1 MQRFGAYLASLV
13 LVLSVGACGVRYGFS
28 QGGLPANIRTMAVL
42 PFENQTASPEITQE
56 LFNQMRTELQ
66 KRLGVR
72 DAPQERADAIVRGT
86 IVGYDADVPVGFSAN
101 PAQSVSARRRLQVTI
116 DIEIADQSNGKVLFQ
131 AKGKRAEGEYAERGE
146 AEGRRQAIE
155 RLVADIVEGLQSQW

>member
-1 MQRFGAYLASLV
+1 
-13 LVLSVGACGVRYGFS
+13 
-28 QGGLPANIRTMAVL
+28 
-42 PFENQTASPEITQE
+42 
-56 LFNQMRTELQ
+56 MRTELQ